1 MSKIAITLLIIGA
14 VAAFA
19 GPPPVTSVVLVHATT
34 RAEINRLMDLGY
46 DVDTCRKPTPSGV
59 EVYIEPE
66 LLTELE
72 ADGFTYEVLW
82 ADSRDRILPNV
93 LYDGPLYDGT
103 RNLDFDHYYTPDE
116 ANLALDNIHDQ
127 LPDVSEVYTIGYSVD
142 ERPINAI
149 KITDNPGV
157 EEVEPEVRI
166 IGAHHGDEKISYMV
180 VFYFLQKLADNYN
193 NPPSND
199 WTRLVNGTEL
209 WAVPM
214 MNPDGVYYNQRY
226 NSHSVDLNRNYSYM
240 WVSDPYGH
248 HGTEPFSEP
257 ETCAIRDLSLDNT
270 FVISHS
276 HHSGAQYINY
286 IWNYVT
292 MGPPDYV
299 TPPNH
304 DFIMELSYLYQDDCG
319 YTITNGGDWYT
330 TNGDCNDW
338 SMGERGDLDDTIEI
352 SYTKTPP
359 PGQIIYYS
367 QLNDDAQ
374 LQTLLMPLDYGFQ
387 GVVTDAETDEPLDA
401 EVYCNNEEIDWF
413 AFTDPAK
420 GDYYWP
426 VMPGT
431 YSITASAE
439 GYPSVDIDGIV
450 VNEGEVTIVNIEMGE
465 SQTDVTVQEFRA
477 VSDGPNVVL
486 TWSAYEKNNA
496 GWNLYRYM
504 ETEGLKRALP
514 ELVNRDLITGKSPY
528 RYIDNN
534 ISAGKWRYRLEA
546 VDVGGASAFVAETA
560 IDHDPGARPYVFAL
574 AQNAP
579 NPAGGGT
586 AFVFS
591 VPETTRAELS
601 VYDLAGRRVATV
613 FNGEAEAGEN
623 RVDFDATTLS
633 PGVYLY
639 RLTAGGETA
648 VKKLVVAR

>member
-1 MSKIAITLLIIGA
+1 MKRVIIAMLI
-14 VAAFA
+14 AAIA
-19 GPPPVTSVVLVHATT
+19 AAAAPRISSVVLVHATT
-34 RAEINRLMDLGY
+34 RADIDRLMDLGY
-46 DVDTCRKPTPSGV
+46 DVDTCRKPTPEGV

-66 LLTELE
+66 RLPELE

-82 ADSRDRILPNV
+82 ADSRDRILPSL

-103 RNLDFDHYYTPDE
+103 RDLPFDHYYTPDE
-116 ANLALDNIHDQ
+116 ANLALDDIHDQ
-127 LPDVSEVYTIGYSVD
+127 LPGVSEIFTIGTSV
-142 ERPINAI
+142 EGRPIKAI

-180 VFYFLQKLADNYN
+180 VFYFLQELADNYN

-209 WAVPM
+209 WVVPM
-214 MNPDGVYYNQRY
+214 MNPDGVQYNQRY
-226 NSHSVDLNRNYSYM
+226 NAHSVDLNRNYSYM

-248 HGTEPFSEP
+248 HGPYAFSEP

-276 HHSGAQYINY
+276 HHSGAEYINY

-304 DFIMELSYLYQDDCG
+304 DFILELSEIYQDDCG
-319 YTITNGGDWYT
+319 YAITNGGDWYT

-352 SYTKTPP
+352 SYSKTPP
-359 PGQIIYYS
+359 TGQIVYYC

-387 GVVTDAETDEPLDA
+387 GVVTDGETGAPLDA
-401 EVYCNNEEIDWF
+401 EVFCNNFDIEWF
-413 AFTDPAK
+413 AFTDPVC

-431 YSITASAE
+431 YSITV
-439 GYPSVDIDGIV
+439 SVDGYEDKTVDGIV
-450 VNEGEVTIVNIEMGE
+450 VNAGTPTIVNVQMWHDT
-465 SQTDVTVQEFRA
+465 TDVEVTDFNA
-477 VSDGPNVVL
+477 VSKGRDIAL
-486 TWSAYEKNNA
+486 SWSTTEGGV
-496 GWNLYRYM
+496 GWNLYRCKVAD
-504 ETEGLKRALP
+504 GSAGPLP
-514 ELVNRDLITGKSPY
+514 ELINGDMISGTSPY
-528 RYIDNN
+528 RYVDA
-534 ISAGKWRYRLEA
+534 SVQAGEWRYSLEA
-546 VDVGGASAFVAETA
+546 VDVGGASAFVAEVT
-560 IDHDPGARPYVFAL
+560 IDHDPGAKPYVFAL
-574 AQNAP
+574 MQNAP
-579 NPAGGGT
+579 NPSDGST
-586 AFVFS
+586 AFGFS
-591 VPETTRAELS
+591 VPEAARAELS

-623 RVDFDATTLS
+623 RVVFDTATLS